1 MKTKMTISHAIRN
14 IPYHLP
20 SKWICDLDSRLIWYL
35 LVLYS
40 NSKFVNQVNLGPRLV
55 MHAWKYELLKDIA
68 TSQLREWSEAF
79 CCVLLLIFLTIN
91 VHKSFALSLPCL
103 NWLGCAK
110 LAKYLLAAAF
120 QFYINQNHH
129 KFKQKFFAVKTS
141 LKSILK

>member
-1 MKTKMTISHAIRN
+1 MTISHAIRK
-14 IPYHLP
+14 ILYHLP
-20 SKWICDLDSRLIWYL
+20 SKWIYDLDSRLIWYL

-91 VHKSFALSLPCL
+91 VHKSFALLLPCL
-103 NWLGCAK
+103 
-110 LAKYLLAAAF
+110 Y
-120 QFYINQNHH
+120 
-129 KFKQKFFAVKTS
+129 
-141 LKSILK
+141 